1 MVKLMMTKHSLL
13 IPMARAAALTA
24 WLVVAAVTGTA
35 IAGPLEDARAA
46 YESGDYATA
55 MRIFRP
61 MAENGDAIA
70 QYYLGDLYDKGRG
83 VPQDYAE
90 ATKWYR
96 RSAEQGFSTFH
107 PPGIGVIDG
116 NRYLAHYGES
126 EYTCQVYYL

>member
-1 MVKLMMTKHSLL
+1 MMTKRSLL
-13 IPMARAAALTA
+13 IPMPRAAALTA
-24 WLVVAAVTGTA
+24 WLMVAAVTGSA

-46 YESGDYATA
+46 YESGDYGAA

-61 MAENGDAIA
+61 MAENGDAVA

-96 RSAEQGFSTFH
+96 RSAEQGL
-107 PPGIGVIDG
+107 P
-116 NRYLAHYGES
+116 LAQHLLG
-126 EYTCQVYYL
+126 